1 MKIKSHSKVLLIKTV
16 NFSYPSKTPRIYEH
30 LIKFTSTW
38 SLSELI
44 TLNLLYI
51 IFIITERKKCFRS
64 NVGAL
69 ECLEHSAKMNRALKY
84 PVCFG
89 NVLDKSNN
97 TRSSVEAL
105 RLFLG

>member
-1 MKIKSHSKVLLIKTV
+1 MKIKSHSEDLFIRFV

-51 IFIITERKKCFRS
+51 IFITERKKCFRS

-84 PVCFG
+84 PACFG
-89 NVLDKSNN
+89 NVLEKSNN

-105 RLFLG
+105 KLFLG